1 MNSFLLFLVHKFI
14 LKRIT
19 IGILPKRILFYGLGS
34 KYSKRFNLLPKFEG
48 YTEYNSEVDA
58 SVSNEHTTAAFRM
71 GHSTIPDFLK
81 IISDKKTI
89 STIGM
94 KDSIEHPLK
103 IMGDEIPDS
112 VIRGMSRMSMNNVDQ
127 TVIQEVNTYI
137 HAN

>member
-1 MNSFLLFLVHKFI
+1 
-14 LKRIT
+14 
-19 IGILPKRILFYGLGS
+19 
-34 KYSKRFNLLPKFEG
+34 
-48 YTEYNSEVDA
+48 
-58 SVSNEHTTAAFRM
+58 
-71 GHSTIPDFLK
+71 
-81 IISDKKTI
+81 
-89 STIGM
+89 M